1 MNFIQYLGQGLI
13 KLGTNQFTRTN
24 PLNYYNQ
31 NYSTVKEQY
40 VTINDN
46 EFELYRTTPQLSI
59 VINKDA
65 QMLSN
70 GRFVVK
76 NLKGEIQENHE
87 ALKLLS
93 NPNPIQNQNSWLM
106 DYQIQK
112 NIYGNQFIYVN
123 RAYQS
128 AFPSSL
134 VNLNSAMVKVVKT
147 GKFVKQTKIED
158 IIERYDV
165 RESNGEYT
173 PYEVNDIIFS
183 QIVNPN
189 NPLMGLSPLHSLT
202 MPISNIRG
210 AYGFR
215 NKIIVKSGALGIL
228 SSASKDQSGG
238 IPLNTAERQR
248 IEQQHSN
255 DYGIHDGQ
263 SSLIMTGSPLSWQ
276 SMSYPTKDLL
286 LFEEVEADF
295 KSIIDAY
302 GHNADIYSNLN
313 NAKYSNMNEA
323 LRQTYQNRVIPEAE
337 QLCFNLSNRL
347 GLTSQGLIL
356 ELDYSHIEVMKDDIK
371 SKNENF
377 KMKAEA
383 ISTLLN
389 TGKYTKEEL
398 DNIINLQGL

>member
-1 MNFIQYLGQGLI
+1 MNFLQTLGQGI
-13 KLGTNQFTRTN
+13 YRLGTNQFTKTT
-24 PLNYYNQ
+24 PLHYLNQ
-31 NYSTVKEQY
+31 NYSTTKEEY

-76 NLKGEIQENHE
+76 NLKGEVQENHE
-87 ALKLLS
+87 ALKLLM
-93 NPNPIQNQNSWLM
+93 NPNAVQNQNSWLM

-112 NIYGNQFIYVN
+112 NIYGNQFIYIN
-123 RAYQS
+123 RAYRN

-134 VNLNSAMVKVVKT
+134 INLNSSMVKVIKT
-147 GKFVKQTKIED
+147 GKFVKQNKLDE

-165 RESNGEYT
+165 QESNGSIT
-173 PYEVNDIIFS
+173 PYEVNDVIFS
-183 QIVNPN
+183 QIINPN

-228 SSASKDQSGG
+228 SSASKDASGG
-238 IPLNTAERQR
+238 IPLNVQERQR

-323 LRQTYQNRVIPEAE
+323 LRQTYQNRVIPESE

-347 GLTSQGLIL
+347 GLTEKGLIL
-356 ELDYSHIEVMKDDIK
+356 ELDYSHIEVMKSNEKEVI
-371 SKNENF
+371 ENF
-377 KMKAEA
+377 KMKADA
-383 ISTLLN
+383 IATLLSS
-389 TGKYTKEEL
+389 GYTRQEIDKL
-398 DNIINLQGL
+398 VTL

>member
-1 MNFIQYLGQGLI
+1 MNFLQILGQGI
-13 KLGTNQFTRTN
+13 YNIGTNRFTKTT
-24 PLNYYNQ
+24 PLQYFNQ
-31 NYSTVKEQY
+31 NYSTTKEEY
-40 VTINDN
+40 ISINDN

-76 NLKGEIQENHE
+76 NLKGEVQENHE
-87 ALKLLS
+87 ALKLLA
-93 NPNPIQNQNSWLM
+93 NPNPVQNQNSWLM

-123 RAYQS
+123 RAYNN
-128 AFPSSL
+128 AFPSTL
-134 VNLNSAMVKVVKT
+134 VNLNSAYVKVVKT
-147 GKFVKQTKIED
+147 GKYVKQNNIED
-158 IIERYDV
+158 IIQRYEV
-165 RESNGEYT
+165 KESNGT
-173 PYEVNDIIFS
+173 ITQYEVKDIIFS

-238 IPLNTAERQR
+238 IPLNVAERQR

-356 ELDYSHIEVMKDDIK
+356 ELDYSHIEVMKDDEK
-371 SKNENF
+371 QVVENF
-377 KMKAEA
+377 KMKADA

-389 TGKYTKEEL
+389 SGYTRAEIDKL
-398 DNIINLQGL
+398 VIL

>member
-165 RESNGEYT
+165 KENNGEFT
-173 PYEVNDIIFS
+173 PYNVNDIIFS
-183 QIVNPN
+183 QIINPN

-337 QLCFNLSNRL
+337 QLCFNLGNKL
-347 GLTSQGLIL
+347 GLTEKGLIL
-356 ELDYSHIEVMKDDIK
+356 ELDYSHIEVMKDDEK
-371 SKNENF
+371 QVVENF
-377 KMKAEA
+377 KMKADA

-389 TGKYTKEEL
+389 SGYTRAEIDKL
-398 DNIINLQGL
+398 VIL

>member
-173 PYEVNDIIFS
+173 PYDVNDVIFS

-337 QLCFNLSNRL
+337 QLCFNLGNKL
-347 GLTSQGLIL
+347 GLTEKGLIL
-356 ELDYSHIEVMKDDIK
+356 ELDYSHIEVMQDNQKQQA
-371 SKNENF
+371 ENF
-377 KMKAEA
+377 KMKADA

-389 TGKYTKEEL
+389 SGYTRQEIDKL
-398 DNIINLQGL
+398 VTL

>member
-1 MNFIQYLGQGLI
+1 MNFLQTLGQGI
-13 KLGTNQFTRTN
+13 YRLGTNQFTKTT
-24 PLNYYNQ
+24 PLNYLNQ
-31 NYSTVKEQY
+31 NYSTTKEEY

-76 NLKGEIQENHE
+76 NLKGEVQENHE
-87 ALKLLS
+87 ALKLLM
-93 NPNPIQNQNSWLM
+93 NPNPIQNQNIWLM

-128 AFPSSL
+128 AFPSTL
-134 VNLNSAMVKVVKT
+134 VNLNSAMVKVIKT
-147 GKFVKQTKIED
+147 GKFVKQNKIED

-165 RESNGEYT
+165 RENNGSFT
-173 PYEVNDIIFS
+173 QYEVNDVIFS

-228 SSASKDQSGG
+228 SSASKDASGG
-238 IPLNTAERQR
+238 IPLNSTERER
-248 IEQQHSN
+248 IEEQHSN

-323 LRQTYQNRVIPEAE
+323 LRQTYQNRVIPESE
-337 QLCFNLSNRL
+337 QLCFNLGNKL
-347 GLTSQGLIL
+347 GLTEKGLIL
-356 ELDYSHIEVMKDDIK
+356 ELDYSHIEVMKSNEKEVI
-371 SKNENF
+371 ENF
-377 KMKAEA
+377 KMKADA
-383 ISTLLN
+383 IATLLAS
-389 TGKYTKEEL
+389 GYTRQEIDKL
-398 DNIINLQGL
+398 VTL

>member
-1 MNFIQYLGQGLI
+1 MNFLQILGQGI
-13 KLGTNQFTRTN
+13 YNIGTNRFTKTT
-24 PLNYYNQ
+24 PLQYFNQ
-31 NYSTVKEQY
+31 NYSTTKEEY
-40 VTINDN
+40 VSINDN

-76 NLKGEIQENHE
+76 NLKGEVQENHE
-87 ALKLLS
+87 ALKLLA
-93 NPNPIQNQNSWLM
+93 NPNPVQNQNSWLM

-123 RAYQS
+123 RAYNN
-128 AFPSSL
+128 AFPSTL
-134 VNLNSAMVKVVKT
+134 VNLNSAYVKVVKT
-147 GKFVKQTKIED
+147 GKYVKQNNIED
-158 IIERYDV
+158 IIQRYEV
-165 RESNGEYT
+165 KESNGT
-173 PYEVNDIIFS
+173 ITQYEVKDIIFS

-337 QLCFNLSNRL
+337 QLCFNLGNKL
-347 GLTSQGLIL
+347 GLTEKGLIL
-356 ELDYSHIEVMKDDIK
+356 ELDYSHIEVMKDNEK
-371 SKNENF
+371 QVVENF
-377 KMKAEA
+377 KMKADA

-389 TGKYTKEEL
+389 SGYTRQEIDKL
-398 DNIINLQGL
+398 VTL

>member
-1 MNFIQYLGQGLI
+1 MNFLQILGQGI
-13 KLGTNQFTRTN
+13 YNIGTNRFTKTT
-24 PLNYYNQ
+24 PLQYFNQ
-31 NYSTVKEQY
+31 NYSTTKEEY
-40 VTINDN
+40 VSINDN

-76 NLKGEIQENHE
+76 NLKGEVQDNHE
-87 ALKLLS
+87 ALKLLA
-93 NPNPIQNQNSWLM
+93 NPNPVQNQNSWLM

-112 NIYGNQFIYVN
+112 NIYGNQFIYIN
-123 RAYQS
+123 RAYNN
-128 AFPSSL
+128 AFPSTL
-134 VNLNSAMVKVVKT
+134 VNLNSAYVKVVKT
-147 GKFVKQTKIED
+147 GKYVKQNNIED
-158 IIERYDV
+158 IIERYEV
-165 RESNGEYT
+165 KESNGSIT
-173 PYEVNDIIFS
+173 TYEVNDIIFS

-228 SSASKDQSGG
+228 SSASKDASGG
-238 IPLNTAERQR
+238 IPLNNTERQR

-313 NAKYSNMNEA
+313 NAKFSNMNEA

-337 QLCFNLSNRL
+337 QLCFNLSNKL
-347 GLTSQGLIL
+347 GLTEKGLIL
-356 ELDYSHIEVMKDDIK
+356 ELDYSHIEVMKNNEK
-371 SKNENF
+371 QVVENF
-377 KMKAEA
+377 KMKADA

-389 TGKYTKEEL
+389 SGYTRAEIDKL
-398 DNIINLQGL
+398 ITL

>member
-1 MNFIQYLGQGLI
+1 MNFLQFLGQGI
-13 KLGTNQFTRTN
+13 YNIGTNRFTKTT
-24 PLNYYNQ
+24 PLQYFNQ
-31 NYSTVKEQY
+31 NYSTTKEEY
-40 VTINDN
+40 VSINDN

-76 NLKGEIQENHE
+76 NLKGEVQENHE
-87 ALKLLS
+87 ALKLLA
-93 NPNPIQNQNSWLM
+93 NPNPVQNQNSWLM

-123 RAYQS
+123 RAYNN
-128 AFPSSL
+128 AFPSTL
-134 VNLNSAMVKVVKT
+134 VNLNSAYVKVVKT
-147 GKFVKQTKIED
+147 GKYVKQNNIED
-158 IIERYDV
+158 IIQRYEV
-165 RESNGEYT
+165 KESNGT
-173 PYEVNDIIFS
+173 ITQYEVKDIIFS

-238 IPLNTAERQR
+238 IPLNVQERQR

-337 QLCFNLSNRL
+337 QLCFNLGNKL
-347 GLTSQGLIL
+347 GLTEKGLIL
-356 ELDYSHIEVMKDDIK
+356 ELDYSHIEVMKDNEK
-371 SKNENF
+371 QVVENF
-377 KMKAEA
+377 KMKADA

-389 TGKYTKEEL
+389 SGYTRQEIDKL
-398 DNIINLQGL
+398 VTL

>member
-1 MNFIQYLGQGLI
+1 MNFLQILGQGI
-13 KLGTNQFTRTN
+13 YNIGTNRFTKTT
-24 PLNYYNQ
+24 PLQYFNQ
-31 NYSTVKEQY
+31 NYSTTKEEY
-40 VTINDN
+40 VSINDN

-76 NLKGEIQENHE
+76 NLKGEVQENHE

-112 NIYGNQFIYVN
+112 NIYGNQFIYIN
-123 RAYQS
+123 RAYNN

-134 VNLNSAMVKVVKT
+134 VNLNSAMVKVIKT

-158 IIERYDV
+158 IIQRYEV
-165 RESNGEYT
+165 KESNGT
-173 PYEVNDIIFS
+173 ITQYEVKDIIFS

-337 QLCFNLSNRL
+337 QLCFNLGNKL
-347 GLTSQGLIL
+347 GLTEKGLIL
-356 ELDYSHIEVMKDDIK
+356 ELDYSHIEVMQDNQKQQA
-371 SKNENF
+371 ENF
-377 KMKAEA
+377 KMKADA

-389 TGKYTKEEL
+389 SGYTRQEIDKL
-398 DNIINLQGL
+398 VTL

>member
-1 MNFIQYLGQGLI
+1 MNFLQVIGQGI
-13 KLGTNQFTRTN
+13 YRLGTNQYTKTN
-24 PLNYYNQ
+24 PLNYLNQ
-31 NYSTVKEQY
+31 NYSTIKEQY

-76 NLKGEIQENHE
+76 NLKGEVQENHE
-87 ALKLLS
+87 ALKLLA
-93 NPNPIQNQNSWLM
+93 NPNAIQNQNSWLM

-112 NIYGNQFIYVN
+112 NIYGNQFIYIN
-123 RAYQS
+123 RAYKS

-134 VNLNSAMVKVVKT
+134 VNLNSAMVKVIKT
-147 GKFVKQTKIED
+147 GKYIKQTKIED

-165 RESNGEYT
+165 RENNGEYT
-173 PYEVNDIIFS
+173 PYDVNDVIFS
-183 QIVNPN
+183 QIINPN

-347 GLTSQGLIL
+347 GLTAQGLIL
-356 ELDYSHIEVMKDDIK
+356 ELDYSHIEVMKDNDK
-371 SKNENF
+371 QLAENF
-377 KMKAEA
+377 KMKADA

-389 TGKYTKEEL
+389 SGYTRQEIDKL
-398 DNIINLQGL
+398 VTL

>member
-1 MNFIQYLGQGLI
+1 MNFLQILGQGI
-13 KLGTNQFTRTN
+13 YNIGTNRFTKTT
-24 PLNYYNQ
+24 PLQYFNQ
-31 NYSTVKEQY
+31 NYSTTKEEY
-40 VTINDN
+40 VSINDN

-76 NLKGEIQENHE
+76 NLKGEVQDNHE
-87 ALKLLS
+87 ALKLLA
-93 NPNPIQNQNSWLM
+93 NPNPVQNQNSWLM

-112 NIYGNQFIYVN
+112 NIYGNQFIYIN
-123 RAYQS
+123 RAYNN
-128 AFPSSL
+128 AFPSTL
-134 VNLNSAMVKVVKT
+134 VNLNSAYVKVVKT
-147 GKFVKQTKIED
+147 GKYVKQNNIED
-158 IIERYDV
+158 IIQRYEV
-165 RESNGEYT
+165 KESNGT
-173 PYEVNDIIFS
+173 ITQYEVKDIIFS

-228 SSASKDQSGG
+228 SSASKDASGG
-238 IPLNTAERQR
+238 IPLNVTERQR

-313 NAKYSNMNEA
+313 NAKFSNMNEA

-337 QLCFNLSNRL
+337 QLCFNLSNKL
-347 GLTSQGLIL
+347 GLTEKGLIL
-356 ELDYSHIEVMKDDIK
+356 ELDYSHIEVMKNNEK
-371 SKNENF
+371 QVVENF
-377 KMKAEA
+377 KMKADA

-389 TGKYTKEEL
+389 SGYTRAEIDKL
-398 DNIINLQGL
+398 VIL

>member
-165 RESNGEYT
+165 KENNGEFT
-173 PYEVNDIIFS
+173 PYDVNDIIFS
-183 QIVNPN
+183 QIINPN

-337 QLCFNLSNRL
+337 QLCFNLGNKL
-347 GLTSQGLIL
+347 GLTEKGLIL
-356 ELDYSHIEVMKDDIK
+356 ELDYSHIEVMQDNQKQQA
-371 SKNENF
+371 ENF
-377 KMKAEA
+377 KMKADA

-389 TGKYTKEEL
+389 SGYTRQEIDKL
-398 DNIINLQGL
+398 VTL

>member
-1 MNFIQYLGQGLI
+1 MNFLQTLGQGI
-13 KLGTNQFTRTN
+13 YRLGTNQFTKTT
-24 PLNYYNQ
+24 PLNYLNQ
-31 NYSTVKEQY
+31 NYSTTKEEY

-87 ALKLLS
+87 ALKLLM

-128 AFPSSL
+128 AFPSTL
-134 VNLNSAMVKVVKT
+134 VNLNSAMVKVIKT
-147 GKFVKQTKIED
+147 GKFIKQNKIED

-165 RESNGEYT
+165 RENNGSFT
-173 PYEVNDIIFS
+173 QYEVNDVIFS

-228 SSASKDQSGG
+228 SSASKDASGG
-238 IPLNTAERQR
+238 IPLNVQERQR

-313 NAKYSNMNEA
+313 NAKFSNMNEA
-323 LRQTYQNRVIPEAE
+323 LRQTYQNRIIPESE
-337 QLCFNLSNRL
+337 QLCFNLGNKL
-347 GLTSQGLIL
+347 GLTEKGLIL
-356 ELDYSHIEVMKDDIK
+356 ELDYSHIEVMKSNEKEVI
-371 SKNENF
+371 ENF
-377 KMKAEA
+377 KMKADA
-383 ISTLLN
+383 IATLLSS
-389 TGKYTKEEL
+389 GYTRQEIDKL
-398 DNIINLQGL
+398 VTL

>member
-1 MNFIQYLGQGLI
+1 MNFLQILGQGLYNI
-13 KLGTNQFTRTN
+13 GTNRFTKTT
-24 PLNYYNQ
+24 PLQYFNQ
-31 NYSTVKEQY
+31 NYSTTKEEY
-40 VTINDN
+40 VSINDN

-76 NLKGEIQENHE
+76 NLKGEVQDNHE
-87 ALKLLS
+87 ALKLLA

-112 NIYGNQFIYVN
+112 NIYGNQFIYIN
-123 RAYQS
+123 RAYNS
-128 AFPSSL
+128 AFPSTL
-134 VNLNSAMVKVVKT
+134 VNLNSAYVKVVKS
-147 GKFVKQTKIED
+147 GKYVKQNNIED
-158 IIERYDV
+158 IIERYEV
-165 RESNGEYT
+165 KESNGSIT
-173 PYEVNDIIFS
+173 TYEVNDIIFS

-228 SSASKDQSGG
+228 SSASKDASGG
-238 IPLNTAERQR
+238 IPLNNTERQR

-313 NAKYSNMNEA
+313 NAKFSNMNEA
-323 LRQTYQNRVIPEAE
+323 LRQTYQNRIIPESE

-347 GLTSQGLIL
+347 GLTAKGLIL
-356 ELDYSHIEVMKDDIK
+356 ELDYSHIEVMKANDK
-371 SKNENF
+371 EVTENF
-377 KMKAEA
+377 KMKADA

-389 TGKYTKEEL
+389 SGYTRQEIDKL
-398 DNIINLQGL
+398 VTL

>member
-173 PYEVNDIIFS
+173 PYDVNDVIFS
-183 QIVNPN
+183 QIINPN

-337 QLCFNLSNRL
+337 QLCFNLGNKL
-347 GLTSQGLIL
+347 GLTEKGLIL
-356 ELDYSHIEVMKDDIK
+356 ELDYSHIEVMQDNQKQQA
-371 SKNENF
+371 ENF
-377 KMKAEA
+377 KMKADA

-389 TGKYTKEEL
+389 SGYTRQEIDKL
-398 DNIINLQGL
+398 VTL